1 MRLLFFLPLF
11 FLISCA
17 SGPGRKIA
25 SVVPLKIGQVS
36 AKSCSI
42 KLFLNDSGHPEI
54 HQFYLELK
62 DAKNV
67 PVDVE
72 LKDIIIKE
80 NQKILG
86 THVRRLSLGRY
97 EVELEKDDS
106 DLGRL
111 KFLVQ
116 GKKVSHKFT
125 NLLKPHAKHSKVVLV
140 SDTDYRLKLRIYLRD
155 HKKRAVESP
164 LPPEV
169 IMDGVEELS
178 VPQMV
183 TSGVWEVIVT
193 YPDMNQI
200 LHLSVRANGV
210 LLEKIFRFQHVEK

>member
-1 MRLLFFLPLF
+1 
-11 FLISCA
+11 
-17 SGPGRKIA
+17 
-25 SVVPLKIGQVS
+25 
-36 AKSCSI
+36 
-42 KLFLNDSGHPEI
+42 
-54 HQFYLELK
+54 
-62 DAKNV
+62 
-67 PVDVE
+67 
-72 LKDIIIKE
+72 
-80 NQKILG
+80 
-86 THVRRLSLGRY
+86 
-97 EVELEKDDS
+97 VELEKDDS
-106 DLGRL
+106 NLGRL

-140 SDTDYRLKLRIYLRD
+140 SDFDHRLKLRIYLRD

-164 LPPEV
+164 LPPEF
-169 IMDGVEELS
+169 IMDGVEELY

-183 TSGVWEVIVT
+183 TSGVWEVIIT